1 MLHILLNSEKLL
13 AEIKIAQAKQRI
25 SVCEHSQKNTPYIEK
40 RSPYETTF
48 VLHYS
53 QMPIFFVKHQLL
65 RLHSCAGKIIS
76 IYIKR
81 RKIVRS
87 EKKCK
92 RKWAYKRSLQTQT
105 SHTKSGL
112 HKQTAFIISAY
123 LIKCRK
129 ICHPLHKAQDFSR
142 STNFCSLHSSAG
154 KIISICISRRE
165 IVCSEKKCKRS
176 GVYFA
181 YAGTEPMQSPLHKKH
196 KSGLYKPLCFS
207 AYSIRRRIFREVR
220 VSEQMRE
227 CAYSA
232 YAIERICDRND
243 VIRGKDKPY
252 YSMIPAT
259 TPDPTVRPPSRIA
272 NLSPSSIAIGVIR
285 LIVIVML
292 SPGMHISTPSGS

>member
-13 AEIKIAQAKQRI
+13 AEIKIAQTKQSI
-25 SVCEHSQKNTPYIEK
+25 SVYEHSQKNTPYIEK

-112 HKQTAFIISAY
+112 HKQTAFIVSAY

-129 ICHPLHKAQDFSR
+129 ICHPLHKAQDFS
-142 STNFCSLHSSAG
+142 
-154 KIISICISRRE
+154 
-165 IVCSEKKCKRS
+165 
-176 GVYFA
+176 
-181 YAGTEPMQSPLHKKH
+181 
-196 KSGLYKPLCFS
+196 
-207 AYSIRRRIFREVR
+207 
-220 VSEQMRE
+220 
-227 CAYSA
+227 
-232 YAIERICDRND
+232 
-243 VIRGKDKPY
+243 
-252 YSMIPAT
+252 
-259 TPDPTVRPPSRIA
+259 
-272 NLSPSSIAIGVIR
+272 
-285 LIVIVML
+285 
-292 SPGMHISTPSGS
+292 